1 MTRTIHKLSLIF
13 YSLIVLISVIVLTYI
28 GFSYYNKPIE
38 ERFFDPNYELL
49 KPSGLIGHG
58 LGIIGS
64 LLIVVGLFSY
74 MIRKRFKMF
83 TRWGVLKYWLEFH
96 IFLCTLGSVFVLYHT
111 TFKFGGIVSVGFWS
125 MAIVWISG
133 VVGRY
138 IYIQIPHSIEGRE
151 LTLLEI
157 QDYKKDLDLELMN
170 KYHVDVSDI
179 KTGNYSNKR
188 LKLLSKNIASE
199 DLKRIKQLIK
209 SEKKIGKRI
218 ARLDRMRNL
227 FKYWHVAHLPFALIM
242 LIIMIIHIAVVMTFG
257 YKWIF

>member
-1 MTRTIHKLSLIF
+1 MTRIIHKLSLIL
-13 YSLIVLISVIVLTYI
+13 YSLIILISLIILTYI

-38 ERFFDPNYELL
+38 ERFFDPNYTLL

-64 LLIVVGLFSY
+64 MLIVVGIFSY
-74 MIRKRFKMF
+74 MIRKRYKMF
-83 TRWGVLKYWLEFH
+83 ARWGVLKYWLEFH
-96 IFLCTLGSVFVLYHT
+96 IFLCTLGSVLVLYHT
-111 TFKFGGIVSVGFWS
+111 TFKFGGIVSIGFWS

-157 QDYKKDLDLELMN
+157 QDYKKELDLELMN
-170 KYHVDVSDI
+170 KYHVDVSDF
-179 KTGNYSNKR
+179 KTNNNSNKQ
-188 LKLLSKNIASE
+188 LKLLSQNITSK
-199 DLKRIKQLIK
+199 DLKRTKHLIR
-209 SEKKIGKRI
+209 SEKKIEKRI
-218 ARLDRMRNL
+218 ARLDKMRNL
-227 FKYWHVAHLPFALIM
+227 FRYWHVAHLPFALIM
-242 LIIMIIHIAVVMTFG
+242 LIIMVIHIAVVLTFG